1 MTISFHTN
9 GRFSKAEDK
18 MLDLVFIGICEYS
31 CCCERLDLIST
42 DKSFAIAFVPYP
54 STHYITKRYTTVS
67 KRARPNTGLLMNFA
81 LLWNGSQFMEM

>member
-18 MLDLVFIGICEYS
+18 VLDIVFIGISEYS

-42 DKSFAIAFVPYP
+42 DKSFAISFVLYP
-54 STHYITKRYTTVS
+54 SKHIILLNNAQQLAKGQGQI
-67 KRARPNTGLLMNFA
+67 RAY
-81 LLWNGSQFMEM
+81 